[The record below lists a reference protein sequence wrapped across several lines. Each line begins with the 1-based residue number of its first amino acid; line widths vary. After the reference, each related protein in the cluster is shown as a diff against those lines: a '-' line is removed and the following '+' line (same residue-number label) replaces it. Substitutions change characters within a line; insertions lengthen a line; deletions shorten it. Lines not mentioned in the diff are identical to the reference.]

1 VAVRVGSHFRERG
14 SGFLG
19 VLRRSWRVE
28 RTFTATDG
36 QEHAIVVSTDAAST
50 RKTLS
55 VAVLLDR
62 GRYEPLE
69 GERQDV
75 V

>member
-1 VAVRVGSHFRERG
+1 VAVGVGSHFRERG

-36 QEHAIVVSTDAAST
+36 QEHAIVVSADVTST

-62 GRYEPLE
+62 GRYEPLG
-69 GERQDV
+69 GERPDV

>member
-1 VAVRVGSHFRERG
+1 MVIGAGSHFRERG

-36 QEHAIVVSTDAAST
+36 QEHAIVVSTDVTST

-55 VAVLLDR
+55 VAVLLDG

-69 GERQDV
+69 EQHDV